1 MYAIAP
7 ILLFLS
13 GLMLVWPS
21 ALSDTGA
28 REHTAGSVSAY
39 NVKGNAENVKLLYRS
54 EMGQQRRRVERSPI
68 ESCGSDHQNYCF
80 NHGKCM
86 LLVDMNEHHCKCER
100 GYYGHRCAQME
111 LVFQPMKEEQW
122 VLVAVCVVM
131 LLIGMTG
138 ALYFFFKWYRRNKCP
153 LPKKRAGYMGV
164 ERA

>member
-7 ILLFLS
+7 ILLSLS

-39 NVKGNAENVKLLYRS
+39 N

-100 GYYGHRCAQME
+100 GYYGTRCAHME

-131 LLIGMTG
+131 LLIGLTG